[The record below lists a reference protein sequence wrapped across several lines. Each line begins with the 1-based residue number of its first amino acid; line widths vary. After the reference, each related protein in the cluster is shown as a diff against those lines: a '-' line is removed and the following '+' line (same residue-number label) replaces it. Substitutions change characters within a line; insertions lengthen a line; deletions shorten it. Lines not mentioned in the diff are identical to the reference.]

1 VGVTYD
7 TQNRL
12 PDGRHRSTWQPNI
25 PPPKTKAAH
34 MLQRWLDRRIA
45 TLAASI
51 VGQPI
56 AGSMLYL
63 KRNLA
68 NDHNS
73 DHLLTL
79 QVGLT
84 R

>member
-1 VGVTYD
+1 
-7 TQNRL
+7 
-12 PDGRHRSTWQPNI
+12 
-25 PPPKTKAAH
+25 